1 MDPNQSTAKGF
12 FASLAA
18 LVVVLLGFFVLMFT
32 GQSDRVVTLAGLED
46 KHGKSSEKIRRQ
58 GESQSLSQAVS
69 GENPTSAA
77 RPPAGDTQ
85 GYRFDT
91 QESDY
96 QRTSPITRVAT
107 PSDGPLPT
115 PVDDPQVQKAI
126 ALVDQGKVT
135 EAMKVL
141 DDVLAKDPKNEQA
154 LVEMAMIHLLDL
166 KQPDSAMGYMQKVVE
181 INPTNQ
187 IVLNELVSLYSE
199 QGRVDDG
206 LNYLMDLAE
215 KKPGSSDLS
224 YSIGQMMSL
233 SGREQ
238 DAIPYMEKAAQSP
251 LHQTRAFRDLGET
264 YSHLGDFDKSIEF
277 YDKAIASQER
287 EISERNSAGTPV
299 TYAAERLVYI
309 KSDKIRV
316 LMQKGDFEAAQ
327 SILSEVKAQMPND
340 PNIAQ
345 LEDSLRRKKSAG

>member
-1 MDPNQSTAKGF
+1 MDPNRSTAKGF
-12 FASLAA
+12 LASLGA
-18 LVVVLLGFFVLMFT
+18 LVAVLLGFFVLMFS

-46 KHGKSSEKIRRQ
+46 RHGKGSEKL
-58 GESQSLSQAVS
+58 GHPSESQRLAESAS
-69 GENPTSAA
+69 GADPSSAA
-77 RPPAGDTQ
+77 TSSMGGPQ
-85 GYRFDT
+85 GYRFDSP
-91 QESDY
+91 EGDY
-96 QRTSPITRVAT
+96 QKTSPITRVGSST
-107 PSDGPLPT
+107 DGPIPT

-126 ALVDQGKVT
+126 ALVDQGKVAD
-135 EAMKVL
+135 AMKVL
-141 DDVLAKDPKNEQA
+141 DEVLAKDPRNEQA

-264 YSHLGDFDKSIEF
+264 YSHMGDVDKSLEF

-287 EISERNSAGTPV
+287 EISERNAAGTPV

-316 LMQKGDFEAAQ
+316 LMQKGDWEAAQ
-327 SILSEVKAQMPND
+327 SILSEVKSQMPND

>member
-1 MDPNQSTAKGF
+1 V
-12 FASLAA
+12 AS
-18 LVVVLLGFFVLMFT
+18 
-32 GQSDRVVTLAGLED
+32 S
-46 KHGKSSEKIRRQ
+46 
-58 GESQSLSQAVS
+58 
-69 GENPTSAA
+69 
-77 RPPAGDTQ
+77 
-85 GYRFDT
+85 
-91 QESDY
+91 
-96 QRTSPITRVAT
+96 
-107 PSDGPLPT
+107 SDGSQLT
-115 PVDDPQVQKAI
+115 PVDDPQVQKAV

-141 DDVLAKDPKNEQA
+141 DDILAKDPKNEQA

-166 KQPDSAMGYMQKVVE
+166 KQPDSALGYMQKVVE
-181 INPTNQ
+181 INPANQ

-224 YSIGQMMSL
+224 YSIGQMMAL

-251 LHQTRAFRDLGET
+251 THQTRAFRDLGET
-264 YSHLGDFDKSIEF
+264 YSHMGDPEKSVEF

-287 EISERNSAGTPV
+287 EIAERNEAGTPI

-316 LMQKGDFEAAQ
+316 LLQKGDLESAQ
-327 SILSEVKAQMPND
+327 SLLNEVKSQMPND

-345 LEDSLRRKKSAG
+345 LEDSLRKRKSAG